1 MWIKSYILHID
12 YGDTHSREF
21 VLLRLVK
28 NTQDSSLIS
37 KALKNG
43 KQLQTAVLY
52 WKISMQNI
60 QNALLSENYTVL
72 C

>member
-1 MWIKSYILHID
+1 MWIKFYILHID

-37 KALKNG
+37 KAWKNG
-43 KQLQTAVLY
+43 KQLQTAELY